1 MENLFLDI
9 EDVEEQKV
17 SNTFIESDQIVDNLD
32 ELLKSSDEYS
42 TNFFLDENSINER
55 RMKFLNERITPQLL
69 SLIKEDDFEFGQRSK
84 SINLVEEQIQINS
97 IATKNWFN
105 QLYLDYFRNDEKTL
119 LSLLKIVEYL
129 DKELFFPT
137 GQTMAISALAHS
149 NDEIKELGVRILEN
163 WGAVESY
170 EILRNVRVETSW
182 LQQYINQVIQDLE
195 EELCLT

>member
-1 MENLFLDI
+1 MGNLFLGI
-9 EDVEEQKV
+9 EDVKEEKV
-17 SNTFIESDQIVDNLD
+17 SNTFTESDQTVDNLD